1 MIFAPLLLEA
11 LLIPIVSVIVFYMV
25 VLQYRLPF
33 SQVALTLV
41 VIALLT
47 AIITRLVTPN
57 PHKPVSRQDVVQTLP
72 SLLGLGLLDIVF
84 GLGATILKIIIASYR
99 FNAIEI
105 ASLIGISWV
114 SGTVGNMLMKAL

>member
-1 MIFAPLLLEA
+1 MFTALLVEA

-47 AIITRLVTPN
+47 AVITRLVTPN
-57 PHKPVSRQDVVQTLP
+57 PHTPVTRQDVVQSLP
-72 SLLGLGLLDIVF
+72 SLLGLGILDIIF
-84 GLGATILKIIIASYR
+84 GLGATIVKIVIASYR

-105 ASLIGISWV
+105 TSLIAVSWV

>member
-1 MIFAPLLLEA
+1 MLFTPLLVEG
-11 LLIPIVSVIVFYMV
+11 LLIPLVSVIVFYMV

-41 VIALLT
+41 VIAVAT

-57 PHKPVSRQDVVQTLP
+57 PNKTITRQELVQAAPT
-72 SLLGLGLLDIVF
+72 LLGLGFLDLLF
-84 GLGATILKIIIASYR
+84 GFLATILQIVIAAYR

-105 ASLIGISWV
+105 VSLIAISWV
-114 SGTVGNMLMKAL
+114 SGVVGNLLLKAL

>member
-1 MIFAPLLLEA
+1 MFAALLVEA

-47 AIITRLVTPN
+47 AVITRLVTPN
-57 PHKPVSRQDVVQTLP
+57 PHAPVTRQDVAQSLP

-84 GLGATILKIIIASYR
+84 GLGASIVQIVIASYR

-105 ASLIGISWV
+105 TSLIAVSWV

>member
-1 MIFAPLLLEA
+1 MTVMPLMLEA
-11 LLIPIVSVIVFYMV
+11 LIIPIVSVIVFYLV

-47 AIITRLVTPN
+47 AILTRLLTPN
-57 PHKPVSRQDVVQTLP
+57 PHKPVTRQDVVQSLP
-72 SLLGLGLLDIVF
+72 SMLGLGLLDIVF
-84 GLGATILKIIIASYR
+84 GIGAAVAQIVIASYR

-105 ASLIGISWV
+105 TSLLAISWV
-114 SGTVGNMLMKAL
+114 SGAVGKMLMKAL